1 MPFCLT
7 RSDTSKCAGEMIR
20 RGGEERPGQ
29 HLLRVCWCLMPCTKE
44 VLSPAA
50 HHRGRH
56 PARLS
61 SGLKTHPLLLA
72 NEGGMEAL
80 RGPVGEKDWTDPHR
94 CVKIRKGSCRTEW
107 RQAPVHSIARVRHNL
122 ATNNKANL
130 NWGWRVILKGVP
142 GLGINWSRIWRCL
155 ITKLQDAASTCSHI
169 SQQVNAYSLH
179 CGQNRSKK
187 KKKEDHEIDS
197 LLYQLAPP
205 QPWCPAHDLRVLH
218 NTIRKK
224 H

>member
-1 MPFCLT
+1 MQVRWSGAVGRKGPVSIYSGSVGALCPVL
-7 RSDTSKCAGEMIR
+7 R
-20 RGGEERPGQ
+20 R
-29 HLLRVCWCLMPCTKE
+29 CWLQQPIT
-44 VLSPAA
+44 VVAIQQ
-50 HHRGRH
+50 GW
-56 PARLS
+56 S

-80 RGPVGEKDWTDPHR
+80 WGPVGGKDWTDPHR
-94 CVKIRKGSCRTEW
+94 CFKIRKGSCKTEW
-107 RQAPVHSIARVRHNL
+107 RQAPVHSIARVRYNL

-142 GLGINWSRIWRCL
+142 GLGINWSKIWRCL

-187 KKKEDHEIDS
+187 KKK
-197 LLYQLAPP
+197 
-205 QPWCPAHDLRVLH
+205 
-218 NTIRKK
+218 KK
-224 H
+224 TTR